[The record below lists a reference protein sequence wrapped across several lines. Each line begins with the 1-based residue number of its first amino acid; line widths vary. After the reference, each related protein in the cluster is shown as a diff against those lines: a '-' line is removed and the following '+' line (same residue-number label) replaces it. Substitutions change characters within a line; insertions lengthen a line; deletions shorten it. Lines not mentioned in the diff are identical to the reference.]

1 MNIIAEL
8 MISWSRESM
17 TCTKSSQKHLVQQ
30 QDHSMNRLV
39 MAMEED
45 SKDKAGVKA
54 LAMEEAL
61 DVVKDLVMAV
71 DLLLV
76 TIVEL

>member
-1 MNIIAEL
+1 
-8 MISWSRESM
+8 M
-17 TCTKSSQKHLVQQ
+17 TCIESSQKHLAQQ

-39 MAMEED
+39 MAVEED
-45 SKDKAGVKA
+45 SEDEAVEKA
-54 LAMEEAL
+54 LAMEEAFP
-61 DVVKDLVMAV
+61 VVKDLAVAV